1 MWAIHWSQVGG
12 TAFQWYI
19 SCSVWALASA
29 WENECDKED
38 SRCPYNHDPEKVA
51 ICKQFLK
58 GSCSNLDCRL
68 THKVISEQFPDCL
81 NFLLGFCTL
90 EGCPYRHVNVS
101 PNTPICDGF
110 LKEFLLMV
118 ISVIKRHTYVCAQ
131 YASTG
136 YCSERSTC
144 KLQHPKKK
152 IKSKPPSN
160 SHKKSGE
167 CRNCYLVSLGDL
179 DRFQSPST
187 AVDLKWWSKPVWAES
202 ILCLGP
208 CVMALVHSES
218 SSQAC
223 SENRGIKCI
232 FWTTDRNHDFYE
244 NRHKLVTP
252 SKLWASKSLRW
263 AEEAAT

>member
-19 SCSVWALASA
+19 SCSVWAFASA

-38 SRCPYNHDPEKVA
+38 SRGPYNHDPEKVA

-58 GSCSNLDCRL
+58 GTCSSLDCRL
-68 THKVISEQFPDCL
+68 THKVISEQLPDCL

-90 EGCPYRHVNVS
+90 KGCPYRHVNVS

-160 SHKKSGE
+160 AQWWMPKLLLGVFRGFGSFPISIYRCGSKMVEWTRVSRVYSLFGPMCHGVGALRVIFSGLQWKSWNQMYILNDWHKSRFLWKPSQISDSIKA
-167 CRNCYLVSLGDL
+167 VS
-179 DRFQSPST
+179 FQII
-187 AVDLKWWSKPVWAES
+187 EM
-202 ILCLGP
+202 G
-208 CVMALVHSES
+208 
-218 SSQAC
+218 
-223 SENRGIKCI
+223 RGSN
-232 FWTTDRNHDFYE
+232 D
-244 NRHKLVTP
+244 VV
-252 SKLWASKSLRW
+252 
-263 AEEAAT
+263 